1 MDVQQTRQPKDPLM
15 PLPRHFETFTVARA
29 QLRSVLDA
37 AHEGLV
43 TTVVR
48 ENERFVVVAG
58 ETLRRE
64 LSRLVPSHAAVVAEG
79 GGWSAVLPGVPVH
92 GDADTFDAAIGDLI
106 DALRDY
112 AEDWNARLYRAP
124 NHQQHRSLV
133 QLVELS
139 DDDQLRGWLMGR
151 EVTAPGTAAP
161 GARASA

>member
-1 MDVQQTRQPKDPLM
+1 M
-15 PLPRHFETFTVARA
+15 PLIRHFDTFTSARTS
-29 QLRSVLDA
+29 LRSVLDA

-48 ENERFVVVAG
+48 EKERFVVVAADA
-58 ETLRRE
+58 LRRE
-64 LSRLVPSHAAVVAEG
+64 LSHLLSSRTSVVAEG
-79 GGWSAVLPGVPVH
+79 GGWSAVLPDVPVH
-92 GDADTFDAAIGDLI
+92 GDGDSFAGAIDDLI

-139 DDDQLRGWLMGR
+139 DDDQLREWLLGR
-151 EVTAPGTAAP
+151 GTMATGVKP
-161 GARASA
+161 GARFSA